1 MAETVT
7 WDGLREL
14 AEFRAEKGCAI
25 SLYVD
30 LDPSVVPT
38 AGDADTRFNS
48 LLSEAE
54 RSSGAN
60 DGLTH
65 DQRVGLKSDFERIR
79 AYFESEFD
87 RDGAHG
93 LVLFS
98 AGLDN
103 VWRPRALTEP
113 VPDRVR
119 VGRDFHLA
127 PLVPLVGRGEGALVA
142 VVGRER
148 GELYRLHSGRLEEI
162 VDKTEEVPGKHDQ
175 GGWSQARFQRHIEK
189 LVGEHLRDVADS
201 LADRVRGM
209 TLPKVII
216 VSTEETRAE
225 FEEVLAKEAQG
236 CGRRLDERG
245 GACASAGV
253 ARADEPDPRS
263 GASQGRGRARRALP
277 RAGGP
282 WRPRCVGLGRDPGGR
297 LRRARRGPSLPG
309 RRRARGGSVPRL
321 WTPGRLRRALSARR
335 HPDGGPGRGPRPR
348 RPAGARLR
356 RHRPRSYSSP
366 RSRTHRRH
374 RRALALLG
382 ARFPERRRL
391 PPGEAAEAVLRSR
404 EVNSRSLDRRL
415 ASLSTL
421 QPTGRVSQHCP
432 IGLRAL
438 SEASGNRDAVLRRA
452 ASRFAILGLPWLLSL
467 ARFSKST

>member
-25 SLYVD
+25 SMYVD
-30 LDPSVVPT
+30 LDPSIVPT

-79 AYFESEFD
+79 EYFASEFD

-103 VWRPRALTEP
+103 VWRPRALTES
-113 VPDRVR
+113 VRDLIR

-148 GELYRLHSGRLEEI
+148 GELYRLHSGRLEEV
-162 VDKTEEVPGKHDQ
+162 VDKTEKVPGKHDQ

-189 LVGEHLRDVADS
+189 IVGEHLRDVADS
-201 LADRVRGM
+201 LANRVRGM

-216 VSTEETRAE
+216 VSSEETRAE
-225 FEEVLAKEAQG
+225 FEDVLTKEAQDAVVG
-236 CGRRLDERG
+236 WTNAEAHAQAPELLELTTPILEDARVKEEAELVERWREQAGRGERASSGWEETLEAASDERVEALLYQDGIEHEAAQCPACGRLSV
-245 GACASAGV
+245 SAGPCPLDGTQMD
-253 ARADEPDPRS
+253 ARDEGLDLAVRQVL
-263 GASQGRGRARRALP
+263 AF
-277 RAGGP
+277 GGTAHAMTAH
-282 WRPRCVGLGRDPGGR
+282 RDLEPIGGI
-297 LRRARRGPSLPG
+297 G
-309 RRRARGGSVPRL
+309 
-321 WTPGRLRRALSARR
+321 
-335 HPDGGPGRGPRPR
+335 
-348 RPAGARLR
+348 
-356 RHRPRSYSSP
+356 
-366 RSRTHRRH
+366 
-374 RRALALLG
+374 ALL
-382 ARFPERRRL
+382 RY
-391 PPGEAAEAVLRSR
+391 
-404 EVNSRSLDRRL
+404 
-415 ASLSTL
+415 
-421 QPTGRVSQHCP
+421 
-432 IGLRAL
+432 
-438 SEASGNRDAVLRRA
+438 
-452 ASRFAILGLPWLLSL
+452 
-467 ARFSKST
+467 